1 MEFDW
6 KNGTGKSSGVIAQEL
21 ETVLPHLVA
30 TDSSPEK
37 MRSVNYAGLSA
48 YFIEAIKELKKRN
61 DALETKNAELEKR
74 LGALEASK

>member
-6 KNGTGKSSGVIAQEL
+6 KNGNGKSSGVIAQEL

-37 MRSVNYAGLSA
+37 MKSVNYAGLSA
-48 YFIEAIKELKKRN
+48 YFIESIKELKGRN
-61 DALETKNAELEKR
+61 DSLEAKNAELEKR
-74 LGALEASK
+74 LEALEASK